1 MSAYVSKDLPALDT
15 FTSEFTEFLIISL
28 CWRQGWSI
36 WHGSRLSWICSIFS
50 SDCPRRV
57 SQLPTV
63 MPISNIFNH
72 LCIADS
78 FLNGLLCFFEDS
90 THART
95 VAWGYRDCH
104 GSLRCTCICRRKS
117 AGVALCAGNEACG
130 MHAFG
135 LHRLLAFYWYPVPVC
150 FRPGSTSW
158 DWD

>member
-1 MSAYVSKDLPALDT
+1 MQFSQAVQPEVYSHFRQPAQGVTQGMGCPNVWSMNTIRSISICQHMSAYVSKDLPALDT

-95 VAWGYRDCH
+95 VA
-104 GSLRCTCICRRKS
+104 
-117 AGVALCAGNEACG
+117 
-130 MHAFG
+130 
-135 LHRLLAFYWYPVPVC
+135 
-150 FRPGSTSW
+150 
-158 DWD
+158 